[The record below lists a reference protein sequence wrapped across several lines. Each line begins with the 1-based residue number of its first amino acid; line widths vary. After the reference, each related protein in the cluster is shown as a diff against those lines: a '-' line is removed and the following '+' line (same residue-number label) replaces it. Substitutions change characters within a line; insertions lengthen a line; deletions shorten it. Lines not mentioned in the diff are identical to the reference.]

1 MIGETHLTKEIKARI
16 ETGICQEHAE
26 YRVQ

>member
-1 MIGETHLTKEIKARI
+1 MVGETHLTKEIKAKI
-16 ETGICQEHAE
+16 ETGVCQEHAE